1 MKFLM
6 LLLTLPVFA
15 EVTPPF
21 TRDGFRVPQPGQ
33 ALTFPRNHGSH
44 PDFRLEWWYITG
56 HLTDDQGEA
65 HGFQLTF
72 FRSALRPF
80 PEQQDDGQAFGRDQL
95 HMAHSAWLE
104 VDADRFHSEERLAR
118 GGWDAGASEQGLN
131 LFQGNW
137 RLAARDGDPNPKMD
151 AFFTVDSG
159 PRALLTFVPLKPF
172 VRFGENGVERKG
184 SDPTSASL
192 YITWSRLQVGGLIE
206 IDGQPRRVTG
216 TAWMDHEISS
226 SQLEEGQVG
235 WDWASIHL
243 DDGREI
249 MMYILR
255 REDGSKDPYSVLY
268 WIDRDGGLTLV
279 RPADFRWR
287 ATRTWTSPDSGGVYP
302 LDWLLAVR
310 DPESGEMV
318 RLQIRPLRDAQ
329 EHAGRLSGIPYWEG
343 ACEVL
348 IRGRPAGRAYVELTG
363 YASPLEAVRGNS
375 AFRRSEK

>member
-1 MKFLM
+1 MKS
-6 LLLTLPVFA
+6 LLLLCLLSVFRLSA
-15 EVTPPF
+15 QTVPPF

-33 ALTFPRNHGSH
+33 MLDFPRNHGSH

-56 HLTDDQGEA
+56 HLTDDRGEA

-80 PEQQDDGQAFGRDQL
+80 PEQQDGGEAFGRDQL

-118 GGWDAGASEQGLN
+118 GGWDAGASEMSLN

-137 RLAARDGDPNPKMD
+137 RLAARDGEANPKID
-151 AFFTVDSG
+151 AFFSVDAG
-159 PRALLTFVPLKPF
+159 PRALLTFDPQKPF
-172 VRFGENGVERKG
+172 VRFGEDGVERKG

-192 YITWSRLQVGGLIE
+192 YITWSRLKVTGLIE
-206 IDGQPRRVTG
+206 IDGEPRRVLG

-243 DDGREI
+243 EDGREI

-268 WIDRDGGLTLV
+268 WIDREGGLTLV

-287 ATRTWTSPDSGGVYP
+287 ATRTWTSPDSGGTYP
-302 LDWLLAVR
+302 LDWILAVR
-310 DPESGEMV
+310 DPETGQPV
-318 RLQIRPLRDAQ
+318 QFRVRPLRDAQ
-329 EHAGRLSGIPYWEG
+329 EHPGALSGIPYWEG
-343 ACEVL
+343 ACVVE
-348 IRGRPAGRAYVELTG
+348 RDGRVVGRAYVELTG
-363 YASPLEAVRGNS
+363 YAEALEAVRG
-375 AFRRSEK
+375 K